1 MAKSK
6 GSCLIRLVVWNDL
19 GKVEVANHEGM
30 SAAETSAVSERS
42 SASEGLRREKEE
54 GSTHQSDGKSGI
66 LGTMME
72 EEWRRWGRSKEK
84 VCVFG
89 QSALAG
95 SYTSPRFAIRD
106 AGFIRSV

>member
-1 MAKSK
+1 MEKSK
-6 GSCLIRLVVWNDL
+6 GSCLIPLVRVWNDF

-54 GSTHQSDGKSGI
+54 GSTHQSDGKSRI

-72 EEWRRWGRSKEK
+72 EEWRRWERSK
-84 VCVFG
+84 
-89 QSALAG
+89 ALAG
-95 SYTSPRFAIRD
+95 SYTSPRFALRD